1 MVQLDVHVCMSPLT
15 RSGLMLLA
23 MYGPT
28 RR

>member
-1 MVQLDVHVCMSPLT
+1 MVQLDVHVFKSPLT

-23 MYGPT
+23 MCGPT